1 MQELVYVK
9 CMVYMFVM
17 HEVNLNGLDLN
28 LLPPL
33 EALLRRKNVTL
44 AAADAGMSQPAM
56 SRALGRLRTIF
67 DDPLLARG
75 AKGLVLTPKALEI
88 SFALR
93 PALEQVKQVFHAP
106 DFDPKTSQ
114 RTIRFASSD
123 VHNTLIFPTLLRNL
137 SDRAPGLDIS
147 CEPYGSDLLSRMAA
161 GDIDFAFALDTSP
174 LPTGA
179 QSLYLAQDELALVM
193 RRNHPLATHDW
204 TLSDYG
210 KVPHILIRL
219 LNDGVNDLDALL
231 AVHGIQRRTLWST
244 PHFLAALAAVST
256 TDAVTTLSR
265 AFAGRF
271 ADQFDLVLRRPPID
285 NPSLGIV
292 LVMAQARGHDPLMA
306 WVANQVK
313 LAATEVYAVA
323 SSR

>member
-1 MQELVYVK
+1 
-9 CMVYMFVM
+9 MVYMFVM

>member
-1 MQELVYVK
+1 
-9 CMVYMFVM
+9 MVYMIAM
-17 HEVNLNGLDLN
+17 HQVNLNGLDLN

-88 SFALR
+88 SFSLM
-93 PALEQVKQVFHAP
+93 PALERVKQVFHAP
-106 DFDPKTSQ
+106 DFNPQSSK

-123 VHNTLIFPTLLRNL
+123 IHNTLIFPTLLRNL

-147 CEPYGSDLLSRMAA
+147 CEPYGPDLISRMAA

-193 RRNHPLATHDW
+193 RRHHPLATHDW

-244 PHFLAALAAVST
+244 PHFLAALAAVSA

-265 AFAGRF
+265 AFAARF
-271 ADQFDLVLRRPPID
+271 ADQFDLILRRPPLD
-285 NPSLGIV
+285 SLSLGIV
-292 LVMAQARGHDPLMA
+292 LVMSQARGHDPLIA
-306 WVANQVK
+306 WVADQVK
-313 LAATEVYAVA
+313 LAAIAGYVA
-323 SSR
+323 TDSR

>member
-1 MQELVYVK
+1 
-9 CMVYMFVM
+9 MVYMFIM

-147 CEPYGSDLLSRMAA
+147 CEPYGSDLISRMAA

-231 AVHGIQRRTLWST
+231 AVQGIQRRTLWST

-256 TDAVTTLSR
+256 TDAVTTLSH
-265 AFAGRF
+265 AFAARF
-271 ADQFDLVLRRPPID
+271 ADQFDLILHRPPID

-292 LVMAQARGHDPLMA
+292 LVMAQAPGHDPLMA

>member
-1 MQELVYVK
+1 VQELVCVK